1 MKIILLKS
9 IKNLGDP
16 GDTANVK
23 KGYARNYLIPN
34 KMAIYATETN
44 LAKVENQIEKA
55 KEFEVKNRENLQ
67 LIADKLNDEILEF
80 ALKAGDEDKLF
91 GSVTSQM
98 ISDSL
103 QEKGFNILK
112 KEIIIV
118 EPIKFIGEHIVMIDL
133 HKDIDAKV
141 KIMVSALPSD

>member
-1 MKIILLKS
+1 MVFEYGDTKTEF
-9 IKNLGDP
+9 LGDASFP
-16 GDTANVK
+16 
-23 KGYARNYLIPN
+23 LIDP
-34 KMAIYATETN
+34 
-44 LAKVENQIEKA
+44 LSLS
-55 KEFEVKNRENLQ
+55 FKNRENLQ
-67 LIADKLNDEILEF
+67 LIADKLNDEVLEF

-118 EPIKFIGEHIVMIDL
+118 EPIKFLGEHTVMIGL